1 VELKISL
8 LGNPVQGEQLR
19 AIISGAAGK
28 ALNVQLL
35 DLQGRSV
42 RQQSWQQTEGDQSVE
57 WNLGGQSSGT
67 YLLQAI
73 TPDQRQSLKVIKP

>member
-1 VELKISL
+1 MELKISL